1 MRSALGHFS
10 DAVGLSD
17 PQDPQDPQ
25 VPPCLSLL
33 QHPELRITFQ
43 VVDLQIF
50 YVLNLAALLAFALYA
65 RSHTRVPVVKPEEMP
80 GASLMV
86 LGLVLFLDVFCTD
99 QYQPTMPA
107 MAREFGVSMTAM
119 GYSIQAG
126 LGLLQHPADS
136 AQNVAICH
144 MMQDTLRAMVLA
156 VLITA
161 TKGAFPG
168 FGEAAPEAVDS
179 KGTAA
184 KAPAPVQELLVPCT
198 VVLRFYGRWDDEDQW
213 VLLQSLPLQGVA
225 GSVVNS
231 LRRNFAGPLS
241 KRLLTALVA
250 RSARGLVRR
259 RGWKPI
265 VEKTMAE
272 VGREFHLG
280 YLVELPSGGASKRI
294 YLLDPEQRVEEVPS
308 ARILRDAV
316 DANREKEEGAG
327 WDEKYIE
334 ATIPEIYTDPALRFN
349 RKVQDWGVEYTVDF
363 GDPEE
368 WRDALPKLPEMANFK
383 LPDHLLNNSRRQLEE
398 VPVQQRFKV
407 PDEETDKKYR
417 DFMDK

>member
-1 MRSALGHFS
+1 AR
-10 DAVGLSD
+10 AVE
-17 PQDPQDPQ
+17 Q
-25 VPPCLSLL
+25 
-33 QHPELRITFQ
+33 PE
-43 VVDLQIF
+43 
-50 YVLNLAALLAFALYA
+50 
-65 RSHTRVPVVKPEEMP
+65 
-80 GASLMV
+80 
-86 LGLVLFLDVFCTD
+86 
-99 QYQPTMPA
+99 
-107 MAREFGVSMTAM
+107 
-119 GYSIQAG
+119 
-126 LGLLQHPADS
+126 GLLQGLQQNLGDLLLQVMREQSLVDDRDQQLKRSFDMSMKDLREAKEQVVQQVLVDDDIFGPLTSTTSGLLAGLDIAIA
-136 AQNVAICH
+136 AQ
-144 MMQDTLRAMVLA
+144 AMVLA

-316 DANREKEEGAG
+316 DANRE
-327 WDEKYIE
+327 
-334 ATIPEIYTDPALRFN
+334 
-349 RKVQDWGVEYTVDF
+349 
-363 GDPEE
+363 
-368 WRDALPKLPEMANFK
+368 
-383 LPDHLLNNSRRQLEE
+383 
-398 VPVQQRFKV
+398 
-407 PDEETDKKYR
+407 
-417 DFMDK
+417 